1 MLFRLIKYLSFLILL
16 FGVVLIG
23 LVALI
28 DKEKVIK
35 TINDKIT
42 SNFGKDI
49 NYDNDIDLKF
59 FPLPQIKLKNIK
71 YFDSSL
77 NLDLGVKELNLTSTW
92 KSILSLQPEISSLK
106 LIEPELSF
114 KKEELTKNK
123 IILVNNNFNPF
134 FKV

>member
-77 NLDLGVKELNLTSTW
+77 NLDLGVKN
-92 KSILSLQPEISSLK
+92 
-106 LIEPELSF
+106 
-114 KKEELTKNK
+114 
-123 IILVNNNFNPF
+123 
-134 FKV
+134 